1 MNSFRT
7 IFPEIASPFQ
17 IGHQDRILLSGSC
30 FTEHI
35 GSRLNNLRFQTL
47 VNPFGVV
54 YNPFSI
60 ADALACLSDGNAIY
74 TLDSIFENQSVWRSW
89 DHHSQFAKPDP
100 GETLSGMNNAFLQSS
115 LFLKDAT
122 HLLITLG
129 TADVFYLHENGKIV
143 ANNHKMPDRLF
154 GTRRLSVDFVT
165 EMLISCL
172 SKLLE
177 KNPAIRFIL
186 TVSPVR
192 HLRKGMIENQRSKA
206 VLCLACDSVCR
217 QLPQAH
223 YFPAYEILL
232 DDLRDYRF
240 YATDMIHPS
249 EVAVNYIWDYFSN
262 TYFSESTRQTNA
274 ALEKINAALRHRPFN
289 PDTEQHRAFIAAQEE
304 ALRKLG
310 FQELVQTQEIR
321 LHTFA
326 SFPSEAR

>member
-7 IFPEIASPFQ
+7 IFPGMASPFQ
-17 IGHQDRILLSGSC
+17 IGHHDRILLSGSC

-35 GSRLNNLRFQTL
+35 GSRLNDLRFRTL
-47 VNPFGVV
+47 VNPFGIV

-60 ADALACLSDGNAIY
+60 ADALARLSDGNAIY
-74 TLDSIFENQSVWRSW
+74 TRDSIFENQGVWRSW

-100 GETLSGMNNAFLQSS
+100 VETLNGMNDAFRESS
-115 LFLKDAT
+115 LFLKDT
-122 HLLITLG
+122 TYLLITLG
-129 TADVFYLHENGKIV
+129 TADVFYLHETGKIV

-154 GTRRLSVDFVT
+154 GTRRLSVDFVADVLT
-165 EMLISCL
+165 GCL
-172 SKLLE
+172 GSLLE
-177 KNPAIRFIL
+177 KNPGMRFIL

-206 VLCLACDSVCR
+206 VLCLACEAVCR
-217 QLPQAH
+217 QIPEAH

-240 YATDMIHPS
+240 YTSDMIHPS
-249 EVAVNYIWDYFSN
+249 DVAVNYIWDYFSG

-289 PDTEQHRAFIAAQEE
+289 QDTEQHRAFLAAQED
-304 ALRKLG
+304 ALRRLG
-310 FQELVQTQEIR
+310 F
-321 LHTFA
+321 
-326 SFPSEAR
+326 

>member
-7 IFPEIASPFQ
+7 IFPGMASPFQ
-17 IGHQDRILLSGSC
+17 IGHHDRILLSGSC

-35 GSRLNNLRFQTL
+35 GSRLNDLRFRTL
-47 VNPFGVV
+47 VNPFGIV

-60 ADALACLSDGNAIY
+60 ADALAQLSDGNAIY
-74 TLDSIFENQSVWRSW
+74 TRDSIFENQGVWRSW

-100 GETLSGMNNAFLQSS
+100 VETLNGMNDAFRESS
-115 LFLKDAT
+115 LFLKDT
-122 HLLITLG
+122 TYLLITLG
-129 TADVFYLHENGKIV
+129 TADVFYLHETGKIV

-154 GTRRLSVDFVT
+154 GTRRLSVDFVADVLT
-165 EMLISCL
+165 GCL
-172 SKLLE
+172 SSLLK
-177 KNPAIRFIL
+177 KNPGMRFIL

-206 VLCLACDSVCR
+206 VLCLACEAVCR
-217 QLPQAH
+217 QIPEAH

-240 YATDMIHPS
+240 YTSDMIHPS
-249 EVAVNYIWDYFSN
+249 DVAVNYIWDYFSG

-289 PDTEQHRAFIAAQEE
+289 QDTGQYRTFLAAQED
-304 ALRKLG
+304 ALRRLG
-310 FQELVQTQEIR
+310 F
-321 LHTFA
+321 
-326 SFPSEAR
+326 